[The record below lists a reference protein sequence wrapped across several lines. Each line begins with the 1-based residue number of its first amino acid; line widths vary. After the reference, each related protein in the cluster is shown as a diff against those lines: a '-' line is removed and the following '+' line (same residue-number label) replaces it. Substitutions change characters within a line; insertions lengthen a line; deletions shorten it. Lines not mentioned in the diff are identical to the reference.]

1 MDIRTR
7 GERFKDA
14 RTVINRNG
22 KQTMAVVSA
31 ATGVSKSMIHDLEND
46 EIDRGVDYREVKK
59 LAVYYGV
66 SVDWLLCVSDHYS
79 FKEDVQSS
87 ASYTGL
93 SVESIEALHRI
104 ATQGSDI
111 ERDSIR
117 FLNREI
123 PRKNH
128 EPVFSDMEL
137 YVSSTL
143 IEQTLPDG
151 DLSDVV
157 RIRYG
162 EAIWDNSVG
171 SLLREAI
178 LSKIKRRLEYLRK
191 STGERD
197 ISDIWEEVDIGHADY
212 E

>member
-14 RTVINRNG
+14 RLILNQHG
-22 KQTMAVVSA
+22 HQTMGEVTSA
-31 ATGVSKSMIHDLEND
+31 TSIPKSKISALED
-46 EIDRGVDYREVKK
+46 DDIDRGVDYREVGK
-59 LAVYYGV
+59 LAKHYGV
-66 SVDWLLCVSDHYS
+66 SVDWLLCISDHYTLN
-79 FKEDVQSS
+79 EDVQAS

-104 ATQGSDI
+104 ATQGSDL

-143 IEQTLPDG
+143 IEQALPD
-151 DLSDVV
+151 DSLSDVV

-162 EAIWDNSVG
+162 EAIWDNPVG

-197 ISDIWEEVDIGHADY
+197 IGDIWEEMDIGHADY